1 MSIIT
6 TVEYLTKW
14 VEAEP
19 IETYTK
25 EVAIKFIYENIIERF
40 VCPLTLISD
49 QGTHFVNG
57 TIMISMQE
65 FLNNNEKTSPYHPQ
79 ANGAIKS
86 FNKTLHKGLT
96 KICGVDEDD

>member
-65 FLNNNEKTSPYHPQ
+65 FLNNNKKTSPYHPQ